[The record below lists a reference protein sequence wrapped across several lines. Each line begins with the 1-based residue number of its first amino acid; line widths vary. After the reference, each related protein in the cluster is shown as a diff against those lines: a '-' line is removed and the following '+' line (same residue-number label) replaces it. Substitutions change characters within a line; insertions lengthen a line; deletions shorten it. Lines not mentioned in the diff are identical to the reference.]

1 MIIKDP
7 VTCESLVRDNYPRMP
22 DDGCDHTNCHLDR
35 LHAARRARKKIPYQS
50 APEPKKQGGEYVRTI
65 KLFTCRSAT

>member
-22 DDGCDHTNCHLDR
+22 DDACDHTNCHLDR
-35 LHAARRARKKIPYQS
+35 LHAARRAQKKSRISLPLNHRNRGS
-50 APEPKKQGGEYVRTI
+50 EYVGTI
-65 KLFTCRSAT
+65 KLFTCRSAS

>member
-22 DDGCDHTNCHLDR
+22 DDGCDHTCLLYTSD
-35 LHAARRARKKIPYQS
+35 AAY
-50 APEPKKQGGEYVRTI
+50 E
-65 KLFTCRSAT
+65 

>member
-22 DDGCDHTNCHLDR
+22 DP
-35 LHAARRARKKIPYQS
+35 KKVPYQ
-50 APEPKKQGGEYVRTI
+50 
-65 KLFTCRSAT
+65 FTPVP

>member
-22 DDGCDHTNCHLDR
+22 DDACDHTNCHLDR
-35 LHAARRARKKIPYQS
+35 LHAARRAQKKIPYQS
-50 APEPKKQGGEYVRTI
+50 SPEPKK
-65 KLFTCRSAT
+65 

>member
-7 VTCESLVRDNYPRMP
+7 VMCESLVRDNYPRMP

-50 APEPKKQGGEYVRTI
+50 APEPKKQGE
-65 KLFTCRSAT
+65 